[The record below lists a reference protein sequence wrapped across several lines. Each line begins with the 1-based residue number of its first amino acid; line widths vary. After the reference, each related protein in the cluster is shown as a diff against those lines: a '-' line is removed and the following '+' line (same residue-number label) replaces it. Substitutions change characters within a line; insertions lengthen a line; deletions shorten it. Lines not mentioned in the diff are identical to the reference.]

1 MAESNHHRDFAE
13 HDPEKGRVEAD
24 DPLAS
29 LARLIGRSVPMN
41 RSAQD
46 RRSSIGKRYAAPDQ
60 AEPSGE
66 TYWARNENQR
76 DPEFEH
82 RYAIGN
88 EELYDSSARANPP
101 PPFRA
106 SDLDREQDF
115 DSAAAS
121 QTAHELND
129 FGGGHSDKAACQDAA
144 EETSAVHDSHYDE
157 YDRETLTAR
166 GRPHIVAHARMR
178 ARVALASVV
187 DRQV

>member
-60 AEPSGE
+60 AELSGE

-106 SDLDREQDF
+106 SDLDREQVDTGT
-115 DSAAAS
+115 AS
-121 QTAHELND
+121 QTAHELSA
-129 FGGGHSDKAACQDAA
+129 FGEGHGDTAACRGAA
-144 EETSAVHDSHYDE
+144 EESSALLDSHYDE
-157 YDRETLTAR
+157 HDRETLTAR

-178 ARVALASVV
+178 ARVALNSVV
-187 DRQV
+187 ERQV

>member
-1 MAESNHHRDFAE
+1 
-13 HDPEKGRVEAD
+13 
-24 DPLAS
+24 
-29 LARLIGRSVPMN
+29 MN

-106 SDLDREQDF
+106 SDLDREQVDTGT
-115 DSAAAS
+115 AS
-121 QTAHELND
+121 QTAHELSA
-129 FGGGHSDKAACQDAA
+129 FGEGHGDTAACRGAA
-144 EETSAVHDSHYDE
+144 NGEG
-157 YDRETLTAR
+157 TATHCCA
-166 GRPHIVAHARMR
+166 RPHAR
-178 ARVALASVV
+178 ASRVKLRSRTAGLNS
-187 DRQV
+187 RQVARS